1 MGLINSTSMIPD
13 ERKETVS
20 RTVHTLLDGINEK
33 PFMTHT
39 ADEILFTG
47 WNVTGLVNLIIALIE
62 SNGNITLNRPTEDVL
77 FGLLST
83 VYTLVQQ
90 FNT

>member
-1 MGLINSTSMIPD
+1 MGLIDSTSTIP
-13 ERKETVS
+13 EESKTNIS
-20 RTVHTLLDGINEK
+20 RAVHGLLDGINEK

-47 WNVTGLVNLIIALIE
+47 WNVTGLVNLIIDLIKANTE
-62 SNGNITLNRPTEDVL
+62 NITLNRPTEDVL

-83 VYTLVQQ
+83 V
-90 FNT
+90 